1 MEETIALSRVGAGS
15 LTTHVEPEHNAFR
28 FFRAVFDAGNC
39 RTRKVYWVE
48 YRRGQTILRQVLNPK
63 RTSKREDKLIGMFRG
78 EPDLD
83 IIRLAIAAANAQ
95 QILTGV
101 RWEIYEDFACTDLF
115 AMGRFDHFDLLHAID
130 GDRIRAL
137 TSAGT
142 IACSLNPADWDFDG
156 ILLTH
161 RCPRCGRAYGKDII
175 AFLPDWMQCAHCGRQ
190 SVDEADVASIGTARA
205 LLMRLTIE
213 TDGLLNVAEPAFATL
228 DVPLFFLDI
237 HATPLFSW
245 IIGAYFKGSPLR
257 GCREPEMWV
266 DDRRGIGG
274 FTFRR
279 IEQCYRRSIFPL
291 LELELTRN
299 AFASC
304 VRRYHEQRI
313 ADVRSRSDFRATGLG
328 TAEDARAFALRSWTG
343 AQQRF
348 EESLETLQG
357 VYEWVFGPSFSERIA
372 RGEQNVAER
381 ERKICDALREYSS
394 YGQELIEDIGKRL
407 LGGDQ

>member
-1 MEETIALSRVGAGS
+1 MEETTALSRVDAGS
-15 LTTHVEPEHNAFR
+15 LTIQTEPEYNAFR

-39 RTRKVYWVE
+39 RTRKMYWVE
-48 YRRGQTILRQVLNPK
+48 CRRGQTILRQVLDPK
-63 RTSKREDKLIGMFRG
+63 RTTKREDRLIGMFRG
-78 EPDLD
+78 ELDLD
-83 IIRLAIAAANAQ
+83 VIRLSIAAANAR

-101 RWEIYEDFACTDLF
+101 RWEMYGDFACANLL
-115 AMGRFDHFDLLHAID
+115 AMGRFDHFDLLSVIEPA
-130 GDRIRAL
+130 RVRAFI
-137 TSAGT
+137 SAGT
-142 IACSLNPADWDFDG
+142 VTCNLNPNDWDFDG

-161 RCPRCGRAYGKDII
+161 RCPQCSRAYGKDVI
-175 AFLPDWMQCAHCGRQ
+175 AFLPGWMDCERCGYHGQ
-190 SVDEADVASIGTARA
+190 EDSTVAVAKAQA
-205 LLMRLTIE
+205 LLVRLTVE
-213 TDGLLNVAEPAFATL
+213 TEGLLNVTEPAFATL